1 MYQNLTLSERI
12 HSWFILRCR
21 TSLPRRS
28 FLSIYPYLSI
38 LIHTYQMNPYLSNEH
53 QRKAKAIRCCSAI
66 HGDSFFRISSWPL
79 SIPTRSQLVQAGECC
94 LLPSYRL
101 PSKAYAKNCPY
112 YWSSDNSDLPSLS
125 QASPRPYLPSPLG
138 LKKWPTFRK
147 EKHAM
152 FGRRNIG
159 QGTALWRP
167 TVEWTRIVNRKL
179 RKCLPHFASFC
190 PRKNMK
196 KRVWPREEVDWRRKL
211 GYFESTAI
219 SQVRHVCNPSC

>member
-1 MYQNLTLSERI
+1 M
-12 HSWFILRCR
+12 
-21 TSLPRRS
+21 LPVAK
-28 FLSIYPYLSI
+28 LQASIKGVREKLSI
-38 LIHTYQMNPYLSNEH
+38 LLILRQL
-53 QRKAKAIRCCSAI
+53 RLAKLVP
-66 HGDSFFRISSWPL
+66 GF
-79 SIPTRSQLVQAGECC
+79 SQA
-94 LLPSYRL
+94 
-101 PSKAYAKNCPY
+101 
-112 YWSSDNSDLPSLS
+112 LPSLTS
-125 QASPRPYLPSPLG
+125 WT
-138 LKKWPTFRK
+138 KKWPTFRK